1 MTWGFKFRD
10 SNGVPILEISDTT
23 PRLISVQAVTVPSS
37 GTTTASIST
46 VANASNSVAMID
58 NGASAQVTS
67 AGTVTI
73 TGNSEVAGSS
83 NLRVFVV
90 DL

>member
-1 MTWGFKFRD
+1 MAWGFKFND
-10 SNGVPILEISDTT
+10 SNGVPILEINDST
-23 PRLISVQAVTVPSS
+23 PRLISVQTVTVPSS
-37 GTTTASIST
+37 GTTTASVSNLAT
-46 VANASNSVAMID
+46 NTNSVAMVD

-73 TGNSEVAGSS
+73 TGGSQVSGSS
-83 NLRVFVV
+83 TLRVFVC